1 MMLREYFSQIET
13 IIKDCFIV
21 TDFSINFD
29 EIDINLGYLKGTLEL
44 INGSILLFIEYV
56 EIMNN
61 IVYRQ
66 KYKYQWQFENGDMI
80 IRWDNVPHHKE
91 MDTFPHH
98 MHNDKGVYPSS
109 DMNLKSVIDIIM
121 DKLIPF

>member
-66 KYKYQWQFENGDMI
+66 
-80 IRWDNVPHHKE
+80 
-91 MDTFPHH
+91 
-98 MHNDKGVYPSS
+98 
-109 DMNLKSVIDIIM
+109 
-121 DKLIPF
+121 